1 VKTSCGTTYTS
12 KYVIA
17 ACGMKEFVP
26 DIPGVELADMYGV
39 HDTNRDSYKD
49 KRVLI
54 IGKGNS
60 AFETATHL
68 LDRAA
73 SINVVGPTYTRL
85 AWNTHYVGSVRILN
99 AKVIETHETKSA
111 DAVIPASIGYI
122 KKEGDEFKVLLKFT
136 FSKTIENPE
145 AVVTYDK
152 IIVCT
157 GFKYSTDIFDSTCKP

>member
-1 VKTSCGTTYTS
+1 MREH
-12 KYVIA
+12 I
-17 ACGMKEFVP
+17 P
-26 DIPGVELADMYGV
+26 DIPGVELAEMYSN
-39 HDTNRDSYKD
+39 HDQNRDAYTN

-60 AFETATHL
+60 AFETGTHL

-73 SINVVGPTYTRL
+73 SINIVSPNYTSL
-85 AWNTHYVGSVRILN
+85 AWNTHYSGSIRILN

-145 AVVTYDK
+145 AVITYDK
-152 IIVCT
+152 VIVCT
-157 GFKYSTDIFDSTCKP
+157 GFRYNTDIYDSTCKP